1 MNLQIG
7 TVDGLVNITPKAIYC
22 FVNAINAF
30 SKGGVESA
38 REANVSLGIAFQR
51 FVEPVYTG
59 IKDNFDL
66 KDIFKPAYTTNNKE
80 QSPAR
85 VTFCKK
91 MGLLKID
98 DSNDVFEL
106 TPLAEEIRLK
116 RITIEEYAFILL
128 TKQGIF
134 IDGNYVCNLFSLIA
148 QRFEESTTISDIEI
162 LDYVKE
168 KFENADIE
176 KTRADIIINAL
187 CTTGLI
193 AKITKGVYV
202 LSNTLYAEIF
212 KDFQDKSYLISPA
225 YIDKDDA
232 YIEYMGEMKYGIF
245 DVINND
251 NKDIYLRKFPNL
263 IKYVNLNKDIMNK
276 ENISQKPINAPLQQI
291 FYGAPGTG
299 KSHKVKELTGK
310 DNVVRTT
317 FHPDSDYS
325 TFVGCYKP
333 GMKSGDRIYSAE
345 ELAVKL
351 KEIKNSGVTYP
362 CHKFAAQYWRSL
374 KDLSADAI
382 KQILNACGFT
392 ESMNVE
398 VSKGVAI
405 GQEYLNKDD
414 DGKIVYTF
422 TPQAFTNAYVKAWS
436 TTEDVYLII
445 EEINR
450 GNCAQIFGDLFQ
462 LLDRDDK
469 GLSEYPIDADTDLR
483 NYIAKELENST
494 RSDFPNGV
502 KEGEKLILPSNLY
515 IWATMNTSDQSLFPI
530 DSAFKRRWEWVYS
543 PIAEGKEKDGSK
555 ASWEIEGQG
564 KDSWWKFIQ
573 GINEVIDVTAHSEDK
588 KLGFY
593 FCKPT
598 KKVNESDKYPTII
611 TQNAFVN
618 KVVFYLWNDV
628 FKVYGFKSEIFD
640 LKDENGASKKIT
652 FKSFYKE
659 DGSVNS
665 DIVRVFVNNVMA
677 KAPKSK
683 DTENEEQNG
692 IESES
697 EA

>member
-30 SKGGVESA
+30 SKGGVKYA

-59 IKDNFDL
+59 IKENFDL

-162 LDYVKE
+162 LDYIKE
-168 KFENADIE
+168 KFEDADIE

-212 KDFQDKSYLISPA
+212 KDFQDKSYLLSPA

-276 ENISQKPINAPLQQI
+276 ENISQKPINEPLQQI

-299 KSHKVKELTGK
+299 KSFKIKTDVE
-310 DNVVRTT
+310 DANRIYFRTT

-333 GMKSGDRIYSAE
+333 TMDKSAGNSSYEGITRDGVFE
-345 ELAVKL
+345 EP
-351 KEIKNSGVTYP
+351 NT
-362 CHKFAAQYWRSL
+362 
-374 KDLSADAI
+374 
-382 KQILNACGFT
+382 
-392 ESMNVE
+392 
-398 VSKGVAI
+398 KGNI
-405 GQEYLNKDD
+405 
-414 DGKIVYTF
+414 IYTF
-422 TPQAFTNAYVKAWS
+422 TPQAFTNAYIKAWQ
-436 TTEDVYLII
+436 TKEPVFLII

-462 LLDRDDK
+462 LLDRDENGCSQYK
-469 GLSEYPIDADTDLR
+469 VDADTDLADHIR
-483 NYIAKELENST
+483 AKLKDEHRSDAPEYIYSKKELKLQLP
-494 RSDFPNGV
+494 PNF
-502 KEGEKLILPSNLY
+502 Y

-530 DSAFKRRWEWVYS
+530 DSAFKRRWEWVYF

-598 KKVNESDKYPTII
+598 RKKEGDKYPTII
-611 TQNAFVN
+611 TQNTFVN

-640 LKDENGASKKIT
+640 LKDENGTSKKIT